1 MIYLPE
7 NKDMERDVKMRKVVL
22 YIAMSLDG
30 YICDE
35 EGQVDWLS
43 GHGDDDSEGSYEN
56 FIQNVDTVIMGRT
69 TYEQVTSVLSPDVW
83 SYDGLKAYVVTHRLE
98 SMRLLTG
105 NEDICAVNENPC
117 ELVRRLRDGDGKGIW
132 ICGGAAIIHPLICEN
147 LIDEYVVSV
156 IPTLLGGGVRLFD
169 RGFHEMKLRLKK
181 TEVYDGIAEL
191 IYERR

>member
-1 MIYLPE
+1 
-7 NKDMERDVKMRKVVL
+7 MERDVKMKKVVL

-69 TYEQVTSVLSPDVW
+69 TYQQVTSVLSPDTW
-83 SYDGLKAYVVTHRLE
+83 
-98 SMRLLTG
+98 
-105 NEDICAVNENPC
+105 P
-117 ELVRRLRDGDGKGIW
+117 
-132 ICGGAAIIHPLICEN
+132 
-147 LIDEYVVSV
+147 
-156 IPTLLGGGVRLFD
+156 
-169 RGFHEMKLRLKK
+169 
-181 TEVYDGIAEL
+181 YDGIAEL